1 MSKHTPGPWEVAEE
15 DGEMFVQVVNQ
26 PASCHPM
33 FDRYRIIHGYVGG
46 DPTENPTADLGT
58 PEGNARLIASSPDLV
73 IELRQAI
80 IQMEMAAECI
90 EKGRYDEAL
99 LHVSSLM
106 RSKKKVLAKATG
118 ESP

>member
-1 MSKHTPGPWEVAEE
+1 MNSKLNMSGWKVSRLTPSRV
-15 DGEMFVQVVNQ
+15 D
-26 PASCHPM
+26 
-33 FDRYRIIHGYVGG
+33 
-46 DPTENPTADLGT
+46 T
-58 PEGNARLIASSPDLV
+58 PEGSISVSWNSNSDGGERERKAEEAAHLIAAAPELV

-106 RSKKKVLAKATG
+106 RSKKEVLSKATG
-118 ESP
+118 ESA

>member
-1 MSKHTPGPWEVAEE
+1 MNKYTPGPWFTKKARTLINVKGAC
-15 DGEMFVQVVNQ
+15 GEQITQVSIYREND
-26 PASCHPM
+26 AILISC
-33 FDRYRIIHGYVGG
+33 
-46 DPTENPTADLGT
+46 A
-58 PEGNARLIASSPDLV
+58 PDLV

-106 RSKKKVLAKATG
+106 QSKKEVLAKATG
-118 ESP
+118 ESE